1 MSYDG
6 DRFDDIIDEA
16 ARDYNRAPD
25 APRAEMWEKIQ
36 AARARNATPPV
47 LGVHRGDAARVSAPA
62 ARPDVIPLHSRRR
75 RVWWAAG
82 IAATLMLG
90 VAIGRFSSQ
99 NGNGSSVG
107 PTRGS
112 TTVAQVPAQSPES
125 SSRAVVSPSTSAASS
140 GSGSGINGA
149 QSLAVGPRIERASPN
164 DSRRV
169 AEERIGSQLRS
180 ASERAAERRA
190 EDVALPYRMAATEHL
205 AMTEALLVSLRADMK
220 SGRRDTTVATWA
232 TNLLGTTR
240 MLIDSPAGKDV
251 QMKKLL
257 EDLELVLAQIARLPA
272 ASGDSTDLELI
283 DKAVKE
289 RQVLTR
295 LRAIGPRT

>member
-1 MSYDG
+1 MSYES
-6 DRFDDIIDEA
+6 DRLDDIIDEG
-16 ARDYNRAPD
+16 ARDYNRAPE
-25 APRAEMWEKIQ
+25 APRAEMWQKIQ
-36 AARARNATPPV
+36 AARARNAAAPV
-47 LGVHRGDAARVSAPA
+47 LGVHRGDATRASASD
-62 ARPDVIPLHSRRR
+62 ARPDVIPMHSRRR
-75 RVWWAAG
+75 PLWFAAG

-90 VAIGRFSSQ
+90 VAIGRMSRS
-99 NGNGSSVG
+99 GNGSSVDS
-107 PTRGS
+107 TRGATS
-112 TTVAQVPAQSPES
+112 VAQTGPAQPETS
-125 SSRAVVSPSTSAASS
+125 STISPSVATSGGS
-140 GSGSGINGA
+140 GSGSSGSQAIA
-149 QSLAVGPRIERASPN
+149 TPRVRSASPD

-169 AEERIGSQLRS
+169 AEEQIGSQYRI
-180 ASERAAERRA
+180 ASERAAERHA
-190 EDVALPYRMAATEHL
+190 QDVALPYRLAATEHL

-283 DKAVKE
+283 DKAVKD
-289 RQVLTR
+289 RHVLTR

>member
-1 MSYDG
+1 MSFES
-6 DRFDDIIDEA
+6 DRLDDIIDEG
-16 ARDYNRAPD
+16 ARDYNRAPE
-25 APRAEMWEKIQ
+25 APRADMWEKIQ
-36 AARARNATPPV
+36 AARARNAAAPV
-47 LGVHRGDAARVSAPA
+47 LGVHRGEATRPSAPA
-62 ARPDVIPLHSRRR
+62 ERPTVIPMHSRRR
-75 RVWWAAG
+75 PLWFAAG
-82 IAATLMLG
+82 IAATLVLG
-90 VAIGRFSSQ
+90 VAIGRLSMRAGS
-99 NGNGSSVG
+99 GSSVDSI
-107 PTRGS
+107 RGATS
-112 TTVAQVPAQSPES
+112 VAQ
-125 SSRAVVSPSTSAASS
+125 SRAAQPETGGTVSPSTVVPPVRSGSESS
-140 GSGSGINGA
+140 GT
-149 QSLAVGPRIERASPN
+149 QAVATVPRVRSASPD

-169 AEERIGSQLRS
+169 DEERIGSQYRI
-180 ASERAAERRA
+180 ASERAAERHA
-190 EDVALPYRMAATEHL
+190 QDVALPYRLAATEHL

-289 RQVLTR
+289 RHVLTR